1 MYPILDIGGNKT
13 AVLTEDNFFEA
24 LFRTYYRY
32 CSKNARE
39 KVYNYSVV

>member
-13 AVLTEDNFFEA
+13 AVLIEDNFFEA

-32 CSKNARE
+32 CSKMLERR
-39 KVYNYSVV
+39 YITTL